1 MAEVLISG
9 PSHSADDGTS
19 RTAAK
24 CHTSVDLL
32 IAGRASVFSQKHRA
46 MIGHMPGERVS
57 RFVSF
62 HKLNTANIFFIF
74 LHLSPHLSVKKV
86 STCKHLFHRVLGTF
100 SVLVI

>member
-9 PSHSADDGTS
+9 LSHSADDGTS

-62 HKLNTANIFFIF
+62 HKLNTANIFLSSCIFRLIYQLKKYQPASISFIGF
-74 LHLSPHLSVKKV
+74 WARSQ
-86 STCKHLFHRVLGTF
+86 CW
-100 SVLVI
+100 